1 MDMNKTFLASLSCMA
16 LIIGTSLLIIGLAR
30 GNEVNENRTG
40 VSEIVLRI
48 PVYVIIFGQPL
59 SFIEFV
65 GLLVG
70 VIAAITGTIFGLI
83 EYSIWRRKRLIPVLT
98 RAKVKSEKSDT
109 ARENWV
115 YPTALMTLYY
125 RRLRTKPSYEG
136 REQYKL
142 GS

>member
-1 MDMNKTFLASLSCMA
+1 MNKAFLASLSCMA

-30 GNEVNENRTG
+30 GSEVSENRTG

-48 PVYVIIFGQPL
+48 PVYIIIFGQPL
-59 SFIEFV
+59 SFMEFV

-70 VIAAITGTIFGLI
+70 IIAAITGTIFGLI

-98 RAKVKSEKSDT
+98 RTKIKSEKSDT

-125 RRLRTKPSYEG
+125 RRLRTRPSYEG